1 MLRSIGIII
10 REGIMST
17 YKDLYQ
23 LWKTE
28 TYFDAST
35 REELAAIE
43 GDEKEIEDRFYRDL
57 AFGTGGLRGVIGAGT
72 NRMNEYT
79 VAKAT
84 AGLAEYIC
92 KEGPE
97 AMRRGVV
104 VSFDSRRFSPE
115 FAMKAALVLTKA
127 GIRVYLSDELRP
139 VPVLSFS
146 VRYFKAFAGVMITAS
161 HNPSKYNGY
170 KAYGEDGGQVTLEA
184 ADTILASISAIDDIR
199 TIESDSFDSA
209 VAGGLLTLFGEEIDN
224 AYTEMLAGLVI
235 DSASIE
241 RHRDMSIVYTP
252 LHGSGNKPVRRI
264 LSRVGFENVHVVPEQ
279 ELPDG
284 TFPTVPT
291 PNPEDPRALAMGIEL
306 ARKVNAGLVIG
317 TDPDSDRVG
326 VVVKTVENGEEI
338 YKPLTGNQIG
348 IMLLDYILSSKKSLG
363 TLPANSFA
371 VTTIVSSKLAA
382 PICAYYGVELQEVL
396 TGFKFIGERIRIDDE
411 EGDKFFQFGF
421 EESYGYLSGT
431 SVRDKDA
438 VVSAMLIAGM
448 AAQSLDRGESLVD
461 RIEDLYRR
469 FGYGYEDAVSF
480 TLEGKEGVERI
491 AGAIASMKN
500 DIAEILTPQEAKELL
515 QDLPIQA
522 VRDYSRG
529 VRYDL
534 SGSSIRT
541 ENIDLPKSDV
551 LLYELGGEKGLD
563 WACVRPSGTEP
574 KLKIYFGIYGTDKA
588 QTLSRLESV
597 KKHVSD
603 VVERRL

>member
-1 MLRSIGIII
+1 
-10 REGIMST
+10 MST
-17 YKDLYQ
+17 YKELFD
-23 LWKTE
+23 LWKTDS
-28 TYFDAST
+28 YFDAAT
-35 REELAAIE
+35 RAELEAIE
-43 GDEKEIEDRFYRDL
+43 GDSKEIEDRFYRDL

-79 VAKAT
+79 IAKAT
-84 AGLAEYIC
+84 SGLAAYIRN
-92 KEGPE
+92 EGPE

-104 VSFDSRRFSPE
+104 ISFDSRRFSPE
-115 FAMKAALVLTKA
+115 FAQKTALVLTKA

-146 VRYFKAFAGVMITAS
+146 VRYFQAFAGVMITAS

-184 ADTILASISAIDDIR
+184 ADTILASISAIEDIR
-199 TIESDSFDSA
+199 SIEVDSMQDALS
-209 VAGGLLTLFGEEIDN
+209 GGLLTLFGEEVDH

-235 DSASIE
+235 DSAAIE
-241 RHRDMSIVYTP
+241 RHKDMSIVYTP

-264 LSRVGFENVHVVPEQ
+264 LARVGFENVHVVSDQ

-284 TFPTVPT
+284 SFPTVPT

-306 ARKVNAGLVIG
+306 AKKVGAGLVIG

-326 VVVKTVENGEEI
+326 VVVKTVVNGTEV
-338 YKPLTGNQIG
+338 YQPLTGNQIG

-371 VTTIVSSKLAA
+371 VTTIVSSKLAG
-382 PICAYYGVELQEVL
+382 PICDYYGVELQEVL

-431 SVRDKDA
+431 NVRDKDA

-448 AAQSLDRGESLVD
+448 AAQSLDRGESLSD
-461 RIEDLYRR
+461 RMEDLYRR

-480 TLEGKEGVERI
+480 TLEGKEGVEKI
-491 AGAIASMKN
+491 AGAIMSMKK
-500 DIAEILTPQEAKELL
+500 DLAEINIPQEATALL
-515 QDLPIQA
+515 NGLPIQA
-522 VRDYSRG
+522 VRDYSQG
-529 VRYDL
+529 VRYNF
-534 SGSSIRT
+534 SGLTIET
-541 ENIDLPKSDV
+541 ENIELPKSDV

-574 KLKIYFGIYGTDKA
+574 KLKIYFGVYGSDKA
-588 QTLSRLESV
+588 QTLSRLESM

-603 VVERRL
+603 VVEKRL